1 MKIKRITTV
10 VTVLLL
16 VALAGTVVAYMV
28 HRTASKQNVFHFANI
43 SHQVNISGSGKIRT
57 SLTVENTGEM
67 DVYVR
72 VRFVSNWVNGTN
84 LMAKPS
90 EIPVVTNLDTNN
102 WIYDA
107 TNYTYYYKHKL
118 KADGDDET
126 PNLLENGGTITPI
139 TLNVSSEGYN
149 QTFEVVSEAIQAEPD
164 DAVIEAWGATVDANG
179 VITAIS

>member
-10 VTVLLL
+10 ATVLLL

-43 SHQVNISGSGKIRT
+43 SHQVNISGSGNIRT

-72 VRFVSNWVNGTN
+72 VRFVSNWVNGTD

-90 EIPVVTNLDTNN
+90 EIPVVADLDTGN

-118 KADGDDET
+118 EADGDKT
-126 PNLLENGGTITPI
+126 PDLLAGGTIT
-139 TLNVSSEGYN
+139 LKVSSEGYN

>member
-10 VTVLLL
+10 ATVLLL
-16 VALAGTVVAYMV
+16 VAIAGAVVAYMV
-28 HRTASKQNVFHFANI
+28 HGTASKQNVFHFANI
-43 SHQVNISGSGKIRT
+43 SHQVNISGSGNTRT

-72 VRFVSNWVNGTN
+72 VRFVSNWVNGTD

-90 EIPVVTNLDTNN
+90 EIPVVATLDTDN

-107 TNYTYYYKHKL
+107 TNYTYYYKYKL
-118 KADGDDET
+118 AVGGET
-126 PNLLENGGTITPI
+126 PDLLTGDI
-139 TLNVSSEGYN
+139 TLKVSSEGYN

-164 DAVIEAWGATVDANG
+164 QAVIDAWGATVDGND

>member
-28 HRTASKQNVFHFANI
+28 HRTASKQNEFHFANI
-43 SHQVNISGSGKIRT
+43 SHQVNISGSGNIRT

-72 VRFVSNWVNGTN
+72 VRFVSNWVNGTG

-90 EIPVVTNLDTNN
+90 EIPVVADLDTDN

-118 KADGDDET
+118 EVDGET
-126 PNLLENGGTITPI
+126 PDLLGDGTIT
-139 TLNVSSEGYN
+139 LKVSSEGYN
-149 QTFEVVSEAIQAEPD
+149 QTFEVVSEAIQAEPYA
-164 DAVIEAWGATVDANG
+164 AVNEAWGATVDANG